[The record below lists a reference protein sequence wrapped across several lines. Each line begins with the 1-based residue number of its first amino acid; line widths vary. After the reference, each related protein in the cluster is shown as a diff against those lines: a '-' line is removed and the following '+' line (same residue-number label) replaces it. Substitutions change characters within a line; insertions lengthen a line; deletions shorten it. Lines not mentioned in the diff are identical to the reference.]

1 MTAHDTFL
9 KLFLDHQT
17 EIRAFVGTLVSDG
30 TRREDVFQEI
40 ALTLWKEF
48 DKFDQARSFGAW
60 ARGVAANKILQA
72 KRKDRRFPMPFSPE
86 VVEHLLETF
95 ASSETS
101 IPSLRERG
109 LRHCRA
115 KLPEKSRLL
124 LDRHYEHGE
133 ACASIAK
140 DCKRSVDAVYQT
152 LSRIR
157 RQLGACIETYVKQIE
172 NA

>member
-115 KLPEKSRLL
+115 KLPEKSGSYWIGTTNMARP
-124 LDRHYEHGE
+124 
-133 ACASIAK
+133 AQASRKTANVRWMLSIKPFPA
-140 DCKRSVDAVYQT
+140 SVG
-152 LSRIR
+152 S
-157 RQLGACIETYVKQIE
+157 
-172 NA
+172 